1 MSAKPKYTPE
11 PRGWT
16 QVQVAARLGV
26 SLSWFCE
33 KKIELQRA
41 GLPQPDPI
49 TGRTD
54 GDAVNAW
61 MDSRSPIL
69 ADRAKGAAKS
79 TLSED
84 RVRERMRGATHA

>member
-1 MSAKPKYTPE
+1 MSQKPKYTPE

-26 SLSWFCE
+26 SMSWFSE

-41 GLPQPDPI
+41 GMPQPDPI

-61 MDSRSPIL
+61 MDQRSPLL
-69 ADRAKGAAKS
+69 ADKGKS
-79 TLSED
+79 APQSTIAQD
-84 RVRERMRGATHA
+84 RVRERMRGTTHA